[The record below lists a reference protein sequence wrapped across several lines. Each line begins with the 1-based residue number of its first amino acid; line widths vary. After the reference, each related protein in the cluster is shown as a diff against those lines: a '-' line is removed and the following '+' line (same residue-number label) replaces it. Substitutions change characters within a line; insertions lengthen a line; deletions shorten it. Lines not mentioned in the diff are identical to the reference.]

1 MARRIAY
8 IGEPV
13 LTLEQVA
20 FQCRLDPED
29 TVPELINGL
38 IIPGV
43 TAQAEERTGAGIQL
57 AEYEEEW
64 PAHFASGHSL
74 DVGQVKSIV
83 SIGQIMGDGSLQDLD
98 VTHVLR
104 HRDNESFLYFPDGRP
119 PGDLVIRYQAGTD
132 LDAHP
137 SVRTWLLMQ
146 AATCHEN
153 RETLVIGVTLAE
165 LPSTMLDTLLAP
177 ITVPPRF

>member
-8 IGEPV
+8 VGEPV

-29 TVPELINGL
+29 TVTELITDL

-64 PAHFASGHSL
+64 PAHYPSGHAL
-74 DVGQVKSIV
+74 DIGQAKAIV
-83 SIGQIMGDGSLQDLD
+83 SISRIQADGSEQELS
-98 VTHVLR
+98 VAYSLR
-104 HRDNESFLYFPDGRP
+104 NRGRESFLFFPDGRP
-119 PGDLVIRYQAGTD
+119 VGELLIRYQAGTD
-132 LDAHP
+132 LDVFP
-137 SVRTWLLMQ
+137 SVRTWLLMH
-146 AATCHEN
+146 AATAHEN
-153 RETLVIGVTLAE
+153 RETLVVGTILAE
-165 LPSTMLDTLLAP
+165 LPASMLDTLLAP

>member
-8 IGEPV
+8 VGEPV

-29 TVPELINGL
+29 TAPELIEQI

-64 PAHFASGHSL
+64 PESRASGSAL
-74 DVGQVKSIV
+74 D
-83 SIGQIMGDGSLQDLD
+83 IGQASTVLSVSQIQPDGSELELT
-98 VTHVLR
+98 VAHYLR
-104 HRDNESFLYFPDGRP
+104 NRGKESFLYFPDGRP

>member
-20 FQCRLDPED
+20 YQCRLDPED
-29 TVPELINGL
+29 TVPELIKGL

-43 TAQAEERTGAGIQL
+43 TAQAEERTGAGIQQ

-64 PAHFASGHSL
+64 PAHYGSGHAL
-74 DVGQVKSIV
+74 DVGQATAIV
-83 SIGQIMGDGSLQDLD
+83 SVGRIRGDGAVELLD
-98 VTHVLR
+98 VAHHLR
-104 HRDNESFLYFPDGRP
+104 NRGRESFLYFPDGRP
-119 PGDLVIRYQAGTD
+119 GGDLLIRYRAGTD
-132 LDAHP
+132 LDVYP

-146 AATCHEN
+146 AATAHEN
-153 RETLVIGVTLAE
+153 RETLVVGLSLAE
-165 LPSTMLDTLLAP
+165 LPASMLDTLLAP

>member
-8 IGEPV
+8 TGDPV

-20 FQCRLDPED
+20 YQCRLDPED
-29 TVPELINGL
+29 TVPELIEGL

-43 TAQAEERTGAGIQL
+43 TAQAEERTGAGIRQ

-64 PAHFASGHSL
+64 PAHFGSGRPL
-74 DVGQVKSIV
+74 DVGQASAILSISRV
-83 SIGQIMGDGSLQDLD
+83 LADGSEELLT
-98 VTHVLR
+98 VAHSLR
-104 HRDNESFLYFPDGRP
+104 NRGKESFLYFPDGRP
-119 PGDLVIRYQAGTD
+119 EGDLLIRYEAGTD
-132 LDAHP
+132 LDVHP

-146 AATCHEN
+146 AATAHEN
-153 RETLVIGVTLAE
+153 RETLVVGATLAE
-165 LPSTMLDTLLAP
+165 LPSSMLDSLLAP

>member
-13 LTLEQVA
+13 LTLAQVA
-20 FQCRLDPED
+20 YQCRLDPED
-29 TVPELINGL
+29 TVPELIEGL

-43 TAQAEERTGAGIQL
+43 TAQAEERTGAGIQQ

-64 PAHFASGHSL
+64 PVHYGSGHAL
-74 DVGQVKSIV
+74 DVGQATAVV
-83 SIGQIMGDGSLQDLD
+83 SVSQIQGDGSAVELM
-98 VTHVLR
+98 VAHNLR
-104 HRDNESFLYFPDGRP
+104 NRGRESFLYFPDGRP
-119 PGDLVIRYQAGTD
+119 DGELLIRYQAGTD
-132 LDAHP
+132 LDVYP

-146 AATCHEN
+146 AATAHEN
-153 RETLVIGVTLAE
+153 RETLVVGVTLAE
-165 LPSTMLDTLLAP
+165 LPSSMLDTLLAP

>member
-20 FQCRLDPED
+20 YQCRLEPED
-29 TVPELINGL
+29 TVPELIEQI

-43 TAQAEERTGAGIQL
+43 TAQAEERTGAGIRL

-64 PAHFASGHSL
+64 PAHYPSGHSL
-74 DVGQVKSIV
+74 D
-83 SIGQIMGDGSLQDLD
+83 IGQARTVVAISQILADGSEQELA
-98 VTHVLR
+98 VAYYLR
-104 HRDNESFLYFPDGRP
+104 NRGKESFLFFPDGRP
-119 PGDLVIRYQAGTD
+119 GGELLIRYQAGTD
-132 LDAHP
+132 LDVVP

-146 AATCHEN
+146 AATAHEN
-153 RETLVIGVTLAE
+153 RETLVIGTILAE
-165 LPSTMLDTLLAP
+165 LPASMLDTLLAP